1 MRITFVLP
9 FAGLSGGVRVVAYY
23 AELLRQK
30 GHSVL
35 VVSVPPAGLRFRDG
49 FKGFL
54 KRGRWPKAPVL
65 PTHMDRAKV
74 EHRVIDRVRPI
85 TDNDVPDAD
94 VVIAT
99 WWETAEWVAAMSPAK
114 GVKAY
119 FIQQFEANFGFPEK
133 AVARTWKL
141 PLQKMVSS
149 QWLAD
154 FARERFGEKVVGIIP
169 NGVDLDL
176 FRAPARG
183 KQPVPT
189 VGMMYG
195 QNRVKGCDLSLAA
208 LNAIKP
214 HFPDLR
220 LLAYGEQAIIPE
232 LPLPSWASYTFHP
245 AQENLRDIYAQ
256 CDVWLCGSRSEGFH
270 LPPHEAMAC
279 RCPVVS
285 SRVGGPMDM
294 VENGVNGYL
303 VDTEDSAGLAD
314 RLTRVLSLSDG
325 HWRAMSDAAL
335 QTAQRFNWN
344 AAVDKFEHALQAICG
359 TAASHIRP
367 EATKIRRVAERVV
380 A

>member
-1 MRITFVLP
+1 M
-9 FAGLSGGVRVVAYY
+9 VAYY

-35 VVSVPPAGLRFRDG
+35 VVSVPPSPRPFRDSV
-49 FKGFL
+49 KSFL
-54 KRGRWPKAPVL
+54 KSGRWPKPPVL

-74 EHRVIDRVRPI
+74 EHKVIDRVRPI
-85 TDNDVPDAD
+85 ADQDVPDAD

-99 WWETAEWVAAMSPAK
+99 WWETAEWVAAMSPRK

-119 FIQQFEANFGFPEK
+119 FIQQFEANFGFPEA

-141 PLQKMVSS
+141 PLHKMVSS

-154 FARERFGEKVVGIIP
+154 FAREKFGEKVYGVIP

-176 FRAPARG
+176 FRAPPRG
-183 KQPVPT
+183 RQPAPT

-195 QNRVKGCDLSLAA
+195 HNRVKGCDLSLAA
-208 LNAIKP
+208 LNKIQP
-214 HFPDLR
+214 QFPDLR
-220 LLAYGEQAIIPE
+220 LLAYGEQPIIPE
-232 LPLPSWASYTFHP
+232 LPLPVWATYTFRP
-245 AQENLRDIYAQ
+245 AQDNLRDIYSQ

-294 VENGVNGYL
+294 IHDGVNGYL
-303 VDTEDSAGLAD
+303 VDTEDADGLAD
-314 RLTRVLSLSDG
+314 RLTRVLSQSDAE
-325 HWRAMSDAAL
+325 WRRMSDAAL
-335 QTAQRFNWN
+335 ETARRFNWN
-344 AAVDKFEHALQAICG
+344 SAVDKFEAALQRICSG
-359 TAASHIRP
+359 TKEDSAAFGPSGARTQVL
-367 EATKIRRVAERVV
+367 A
-380 A
+380 